1 MHIEKTDD
9 YALSGKT
16 GWSYYKEIDNGWF
29 VGYVTRNKGIYYFA
43 TNIEP
48 LESLNMDLFPAL
60 RKEITLEA
68 LKIPGILKF

>member
-1 MHIEKTDD
+1 MLLENNGA

-29 VGYVTRNKGIYYFA
+29 VGYASKNNEVYYFA

-48 LESLNMDLFPAL
+48 EESLNMKLFPDL
-60 RKEITLEA
+60 RKEITIEA
-68 LKIPGILKF
+68 LRRLEIIEY

>member
-1 MHIEKTDD
+1 MLIEKTDD

-29 VGYVTRNKGIYYFA
+29 VGYVAKNKEIYYFA

-48 LESLNMDLFPAL
+48 LESLNMDLFPDL
-60 RKEITLEA
+60 RKEITMEA
-68 LKIPGILKF
+68 LRRLEIIEY